1 MGGNIQGYSV
11 TMAGHVPAD
20 AFDNGAS
27 LFNIHEI
34 IRYQLE

>member
-20 AFDNGAS
+20 AVDNGAS
-27 LFNIHEI
+27 LFNIHKI